1 MKIPTFKVEKISE
14 SLDITDYINDA
25 DLFYRRIVQYVMN
38 KIDGTETNSV
48 LCYIIIE
55 EKNKIH
61 RNTFILEKE
70 GWHKSLN
77 KALEY
82 FANIEEYET
91 CELIKQIKQTI

>member
-1 MKIPTFKVEKISE
+1 MKIPTFKVSRTNE

-25 DLFYRRIVQYVMN
+25 DLFYRRIVQYVMD
-38 KIDGTETNSV
+38 KIDGTETNSI

-61 RNTFILEKE
+61 RSTFILEKE
-70 GWHKSLN
+70 GWNKSLN

-82 FANIEEYET
+82 FTKIEEYET